1 MSMRTLLAAGALA
14 LSAIGLTAS
23 PSAAATGNTCFFANQ
38 WEGWKADGPNVLYL
52 RVNLHDIYRVELS
65 AGSEEL
71 TWPGSY
77 HLISV
82 IRGSNS
88 ICGPL
93 DLQLAVSDGHGYYQ
107 PLIARSLVK
116 LTPEEAAHLPRN
128 LIP

>member
-1 MSMRTLLAAGALA
+1 MSMRSLLAAGALA
-14 LSAIGLTAS
+14 LSAIAFTAS
-23 PSAAATGNTCFFANQ
+23 PSAAATSNSCFFANQ

-65 AGSEEL
+65 AGSQEL